1 MKMKKINLINDTI
14 DESDI
19 ASLTKWLSTNPR
31 LTKGNMTIEF
41 EREWSKW
48 LGRKYSVFVNSGSS
62 ANLAMV
68 YTLML
73 SKRLKNDKIIV
84 PAVSWA
90 TTVAPIIQLGLKPIL
105 CECDKETLGLDIEYF
120 KSLIEKHKPAAVMI
134 VHVLAFPSK
143 MAEIIKICEENDVI
157 LIEDSCESIGST
169 YNNIKTGNFGVMS
182 TFSFYYGHH
191 ISTIEGGMISTD
203 DKTLYNLLLSVRSH
217 GWDRDYDEQSQNTI
231 RKNYNID
238 PFSSLF
244 TFYVPG
250 FNIRSTDLQAFI
262 GINQIKKIDALSE
275 KRCQNFKLYDSL
287 IQNTFWKVKN
297 LDCCFYSNFAYPVIS
312 PNKADIIKELRMNN
326 IECRPLVCG
335 NIGLQPFWK
344 DIYGETNFEFANII
358 HNLGLYVPNHN
369 NITRDDII
377 LISKIINKHTHE

>member
-1 MKMKKINLINDTI
+1 
-14 DESDI
+14 
-19 ASLTKWLSTNPR
+19 
-31 LTKGNMTIEF
+31 
-41 EREWSKW
+41 
-48 LGRKYSVFVNSGSS
+48 
-62 ANLAMV
+62 
-68 YTLML
+68 
-73 SKRLKNDKIIV
+73 
-84 PAVSWA
+84 
-90 TTVAPIIQLGLKPIL
+90 
-105 CECDKETLGLDIEYF
+105 
-120 KSLIEKHKPAAVMI
+120 
-134 VHVLAFPSK
+134 
-143 MAEIIKICEENDVI
+143 
-157 LIEDSCESIGST
+157 
-169 YNNIKTGNFGVMS
+169 
-182 TFSFYYGHH
+182 
-191 ISTIEGGMISTD
+191 
-203 DKTLYNLLLSVRSH
+203 LSVRSH

-262 GINQIKKIDALSE
+262 GINQIGKIDALSE
-275 KRCQNFKLYDSL
+275 KRCQNFQLYDSL

-326 IECRPLVCG
+326 VECRPLVCG

>member
-1 MKMKKINLINDTI
+1 MKKINLINDTI

-105 CECDKETLGLDIEYF
+105 CECDKETLGLDIECF

-217 GWDRDYDEQSQNTI
+217 GWDRDYDEQSQITI

-262 GINQIKKIDALSE
+262 GINQIEKIDALSE

-312 PNKADIIKELRMNN
+312 PNKVDIIKELRMNN
-326 IECRPLVCG
+326 VECRPLVCG

-377 LISKIINKHTHE
+377 LISNIINKHTHE